1 MGDDIER
8 AQQREQEDRERAL
21 QADAA
26 RRARENP
33 TPTRAIG
40 LCRAGCGYMVEE
52 PRIRLGLETCASCA
66 REAAEAKAA
75 RDRTYRR
82 R

>member
-8 AQQREQEDRERAL
+8 AQQREHEDRERAL

-33 TPTRAIG
+33 TPKGAIG

-52 PRIRLGLETCASCA
+52 GRIRLGLETCASCA
-66 REAAEAKAA
+66 HEAAAAKAA
-75 RDRTYRR
+75 RDRTFRR
-82 R
+82 